1 MVDIGTV
8 VLEKKVLNCHQYI
21 IITSFLCYRMIFKLI
36 VKDLFEIKQDL
47 NSLSTGKKTK
57 VKLMDTTTK
66 GQTNKMSM
74 LMLKIIR

>member
-1 MVDIGTV
+1 
-8 VLEKKVLNCHQYI
+8 
-21 IITSFLCYRMIFKLI
+21 MIFKLI